1 MFINNA
7 YAQAAAAPA
16 QDGFVQYLPLF
27 ALVVVFYF
35 LVLRPQ
41 TKRAKE
47 LKAMTEALQRGDEV
61 LTMGGMLG
69 RVTKVHDQYVG
80 IELAQN
86 VEVTVQKSS
95 IQSVLPKGTIGSIK

>member
-1 MFINNA
+1 MFINYA

-16 QDGFVQYLPLF
+16 QDGFIQFLPLIG
-27 ALVVVFYF
+27 LVAVFYF

-47 LKAMTEALQRGDEV
+47 LKAMAEALQRGDEV
-61 LTMGGMLG
+61 LTTGGMLG
-69 RVTKVHDQYVG
+69 RVTKVHDQYVSV
-80 IELAQN
+80 ELAQN

>member
-1 MFINNA
+1 MFINSA

-16 QDGFVQYLPLF
+16 QDGFIQFLPLIG
-27 ALVVVFYF
+27 LVAVFYF

-47 LKAMTEALQRGDEV
+47 LKAMAEALQRGDEV
-61 LTMGGMLG
+61 LTTGGMLG
-69 RVTKVHDQYVG
+69 RVTKVHDQYVSV
-80 IELAQN
+80 ELAQN

>member
-16 QDGFVQYLPLF
+16 QDGFIQFLPLIG
-27 ALVVVFYF
+27 LVAVFYF

-61 LTMGGMLG
+61 LTQGGMLG
-69 RVTKVHDQYVG
+69 RITKVQDQYVG
-80 IELAQN
+80 VELAQN

-95 IQSVLPKGTIGSIK
+95 IQSVLPKGSIASIK

>member
-16 QDGFVQYLPLF
+16 QDGFLQFLPLIG
-27 ALVVVFYF
+27 LVAVFYF

-69 RVTKVHDQYVG
+69 RVTKVHDQYVSV
-80 IELAQN
+80 ELAQN

-95 IQSVLPKGTIGSIK
+95 IQSVLPKGTMGSIK